1 MLVDYAIK
9 YSEHGFSVIPIGQNK
24 RPLIKFA
31 DKPPLTTNQIK
42 EIWAKYPDA
51 NIALKTEKFFVVD
64 VDRHSTNIDGLNSIR
79 ELNHPEWFRNT
90 LAEKTAHKGF
100 HFFFQ
105 KPINEKITQNIGFL
119 PGVDLKAHPN
129 NYIVVAPSKLNSNSY
144 EWLNHFPIKP
154 APKGLI
160 DLITKKQVAKQ
171 SAYTANYT
179 SSNKNKTV
187 QLFELI
193 SNGLG
198 DVGQRNANLTRFIG
212 GLLYRGVEPHAATEL
227 ALIANDHSPSPLPTK
242 EVYAT
247 VNSIM
252 DREIKRR
259 GMRTFG

>member
-9 YSEHGFSVIPIGQNK
+9 YSEHEFSVIPIGQSK
-24 RPLIKFA
+24 KPLIKFA
-31 DKPPLTTNQIK
+31 DKPPLTTDQIK
-42 EIWAKYPDA
+42 EIWAKYPEA
-51 NIALKTEKFFVVD
+51 NIALKTERFFVVD
-64 VDRHSTNIDGLNSIR
+64 VDRHSTDMDGLESIR
-79 ELNHPEWFRNT
+79 ALNHPEWFNDT
-90 LAEKTAHKGF
+90 LTEKTAHNGF

-105 KPINEKITQNIGFL
+105 KPKDIDLHQNIGFL
-119 PGVDLKAHPN
+119 PSVDLKAHPN
-129 NYIVVAPSKLNSNSY
+129 NYVVVAPSKLNGKSY
-144 EWLNHFPIKP
+144 QWLNHLPIKP
-154 APKGLI
+154 APQGLI
-160 DLITKKQVAKQ
+160 ELIMEKQAAKQ
-171 SAYTANYT
+171 AAYTANST

-198 DVGQRNANLTRFIG
+198 DVGQRNDNLTRFIG

-227 ALIANDHSPSPLPTK
+227 ALIANDHSPSPLPAK

-259 GMRTFG
+259 GMRTFE

>member
-1 MLVDYAIK
+1 M
-9 YSEHGFSVIPIGQNK
+9 
-24 RPLIKFA
+24 
-31 DKPPLTTNQIK
+31 
-42 EIWAKYPDA
+42 
-51 NIALKTEKFFVVD
+51 
-64 VDRHSTNIDGLNSIR
+64 
-79 ELNHPEWFRNT
+79 
-90 LAEKTAHKGF
+90 
-100 HFFFQ
+100 
-105 KPINEKITQNIGFL
+105 

-129 NYIVVAPSKLNSNSY
+129 NYVVVAPSKLNGNSY
-144 EWLNHFPIKP
+144 EWLNHFSIKP

-171 SAYTANYT
+171 SAYTANYI

-198 DVGQRNANLTRFIG
+198 DVGQLNANLTRFIG

-259 GMRTFG
+259 GMRTF